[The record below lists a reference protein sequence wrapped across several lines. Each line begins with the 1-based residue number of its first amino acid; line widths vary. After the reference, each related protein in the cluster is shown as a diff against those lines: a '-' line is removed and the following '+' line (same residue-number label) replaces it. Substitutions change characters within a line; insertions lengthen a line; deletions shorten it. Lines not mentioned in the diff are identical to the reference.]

1 MIKEIREVTD
11 YMRDAGVK
19 KFLLELDEITLDVEF
34 DVDRSLPKDA
44 KQTTDQELTEDEI
57 LGYSSDE

>member
-44 KQTTDQELTEDEI
+44 KQTTGQELTEDEI